1 MMVTNTPTRRADRK
15 PAHPAAK
22 AMAECV
28 VSDHP
33 NLTWNSVSEE
43 IRTALINQADRV
55 IAALDVA
62 GWLIVPNDGG

>member
-1 MMVTNTPTRRADRK
+1 MMVTNAPTRRTYPK

-22 AMAECV
+22 VIAQCI

-62 GWLIVPNDGG
+62 GWLIVHKDGL